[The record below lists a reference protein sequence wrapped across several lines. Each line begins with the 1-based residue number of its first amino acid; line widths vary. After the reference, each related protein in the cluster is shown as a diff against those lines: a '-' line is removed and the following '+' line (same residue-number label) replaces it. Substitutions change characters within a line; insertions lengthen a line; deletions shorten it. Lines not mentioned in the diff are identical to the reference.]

1 MAVFRINKT
10 KNYTVMSNYHLRDKK
25 LSLKTKG
32 LLSMMLSLPDD
43 WIYSV
48 NGLVGMCKEGKKAI
62 QSTLKELEDNCYLIR
77 EKTHDEKG
85 RINYQ
90 YDIYET
96 PQYPKGFTDKGC
108 TDNKS
113 LLNTNIQS
121 NNNKD
126 KIDKTIHHSLTLE
139 LVRKGFIK
147 DTDINLTNYD
157 NIFTEL
163 LKEYNYT
170 QIITVI
176 NYIIRHYKLNNK
188 LDEYG
193 KVIENQYS
201 YFKHSIYNNLELINQ
216 DIDLEY

>member
-10 KNYTVMSNYHLRDKK
+10 KNYTVMSNYHLRDKS

-77 EKTHDEKG
+77 EKIQDKKG
-85 RINYQ
+85 RINYR

-96 PQYPKGFTDKGC
+96 SQYPKGFTDKGC
-108 TDNKS
+108 ADNEP
-113 LLNTNIQS
+113 LINTNIQ
-121 NNNKD
+121 NNNHKD
-126 KIDKTIHHSLTLE
+126 KTDKPIYSSLTLE

-147 DTDINLTNYD
+147 DNDIYLTDYNNL
-157 NIFTEL
+157 FAEL
-163 LKEYNYT
+163 LKEYSYK
-170 QIITVI
+170 QIITVV

-193 KVIENQYS
+193 KIIENQYN

-216 DIDLEY
+216 DIDLGY